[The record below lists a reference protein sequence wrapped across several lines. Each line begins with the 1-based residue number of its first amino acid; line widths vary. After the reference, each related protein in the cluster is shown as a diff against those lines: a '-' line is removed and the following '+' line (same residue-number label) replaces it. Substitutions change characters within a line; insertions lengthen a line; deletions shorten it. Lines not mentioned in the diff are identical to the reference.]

1 MADPREYKCP
11 KDVID
16 KAFEAVITE
25 ACVSELLSDED
36 FALIQHFC
44 SESSVSLVDF
54 VKASL
59 QSMSIAIAISGSD
72 DITSAID
79 ILLNHKSNAEE
90 AQDERF

>member
-1 MADPREYKCP
+1 MQKHKNDPEK
-11 KDVID
+11 VL
-16 KAFEAVITE
+16 EAVLPEI
-25 ACVSELLSDED
+25 LSDED

-44 SESSVSLVDF
+44 SESSVSLADF

-59 QSMSIAIAISGSD
+59 QSMAIAIAISGSD

-90 AQDERF
+90 AQNAKS